1 MKNDKVINAKNT
13 TIYDFLKETKNIV
26 IPRYQ
31 RPYSWEKNNVNTL
44 IKDVKSDYYIG
55 NIIEYCTKDDKE
67 IIDGQQRLIT
77 IFLVLIAIY
86 NKTEDDSIDDSI
98 KEEINQLIKTDNKC
112 KMILKSRIANDGRDI
127 LELLIESEK
136 KFNFKEFAK
145 KYNEIKIYQIIQK
158 ELEGRNINELY
169 RNIMNSNIVEISFS
183 KNQYS
188 AHEMFVNV
196 NTKGKPLENIEILKS
211 QLFKFLLDNK
221 NSDIYKEEWEKMI
234 NSIPAKE
241 YKNLCNDVYLIDYFL
256 NNNENKYSTNGT
268 VDENSIKLINSITD
282 QARAEK
288 IFNFM
293 TGSNLDDLYEVYRSI
308 KGYDLESLKEKYYN
322 KDKIK
327 VLSFQEIN
335 EIWNLYGEFRFKQSD
350 ILFIAIFY
358 KNEEL
363 IFNHIGFINLV
374 LKYLLMYEIYRSFAE
389 KSPAKYEN
397 IFKQAAATIINS
409 KTINDK
415 KETVKSF
422 IKKLEIKED
431 EYENFKEK
439 IGKNAIFNS
448 SRYKLGKYIIL
459 MAEESYTKNLAIEHF
474 VSQKTKNEEDEKFIG
489 YLGNLIPV
497 VKDRYKDKSAY
508 EKLNLYR
515 EDKEFCDGIKKFL
528 KYGFNENNYK
538 EKIKERSENIAKEF
552 ITKMQNYYKEINK

>member
-1 MKNDKVINAKNT
+1 MKNNEVIKAKNT

-44 IKDVKSDYYIG
+44 INDFKSDYYIG
-55 NIIEYCTKDDKE
+55 NIIEYCIKDNKE

-86 NKTEDDSIDDSI
+86 NKTEDDSI
-98 KEEINQLIKTDNKC
+98 KEEINQIIKTDNKC

-158 ELEGRNINELY
+158 ELEGRDINELY

-221 NSDIYKEEWEKMI
+221 NSDIYKEEWEKML

-308 KGYDLESLKEKYYN
+308 KSYDLESLKEKYYN

-459 MAEESYTKNLAIEHF
+459 MAEESYTKNLITEHF
-474 VSQKTKNEEDEKFIG
+474 VSQKTKNEEDEKLIG

-497 VKDRYKDKSAY
+497 VKDRYKDKTAC

-552 ITKMQNYYKEINK
+552 ITKMQNYYKEITNEK

>member
-1 MKNDKVINAKNT
+1 MKNDENIKAKNT
-13 TIYDFLKETKNIV
+13 TIYDFLKNTKNIV

-44 IKDVKSDYYIG
+44 IKDVKRDYYIG
-55 NIIEYCTKDDKE
+55 NIIEYCTNDYKE

-77 IFLVLIAIY
+77 IFLILIAIY
-86 NKTEDDSIDDSI
+86 NTTKDDII
-98 KEEINQLIKTDNKC
+98 KKEINELIKTDNKC
-112 KMILKSRIANDGRDI
+112 KMILKSRIANDGSDI
-127 LELLIESEK
+127 LEFLIESEK
-136 KFNFKEFAK
+136 KFNFREFAK

-158 ELEGRNINELY
+158 ELEGRDINELY
-169 RNIMNSNIVEISFS
+169 SNIKNSNIVEISFS
-183 KNQYS
+183 TKQYS

-241 YKNLCNDVYLIDYFL
+241 YKNLCNDVYLIDCFL
-256 NNNENKYSTNGT
+256 NNHENKNSINDT
-268 VDENSIKLINSITD
+268 VDKNSMKLINSITD
-282 QARAEK
+282 QDRAEK

-293 TGSNLDDLYEVYRSI
+293 TGSNLNDLYEVYRSI
-308 KGYDLESLKEKYYN
+308 KSYNLECLKEKYYN
-322 KDKIK
+322 EEKIR

-358 KNEEL
+358 NNEKL

-374 LKYLLMYEIYRSFAE
+374 LKYLLMYEIYRSFSE
-389 KSPAKYEN
+389 KSPAKYAN
-397 IFKQAAATIINS
+397 IFKQAAAAIINS

-415 KETVKSF
+415 KETIKEF

-439 IGKNAIFNS
+439 IGKMLF
-448 SRYKLGKYIIL
+448 
-459 MAEESYTKNLAIEHF
+459 
-474 VSQKTKNEEDEKFIG
+474 
-489 YLGNLIPV
+489 LIHQ
-497 VKDRYKDKSAY
+497 DT
-508 EKLNLYR
+508 NW
-515 EDKEFCDGIKKFL
+515 
-528 KYGFNENNYK
+528 
-538 EKIKERSENIAKEF
+538 ENILF
-552 ITKMQNYYKEINK
+552 

>member
-1 MKNDKVINAKNT
+1 MKNNEVIKAKNT
-13 TIYDFLKETKNIV
+13 TIYDFLKDTKNIV

-31 RPYSWEKNNVNTL
+31 RPYSWEKNTVNTL
-44 IKDVKSDYYIG
+44 INDFKSDYYIG
-55 NIIEYCTKDDKE
+55 NIIEYCIKDDKE

-86 NKTEDDSIDDSI
+86 NKTKDDFI
-98 KEEINQLIKTDNKC
+98 KEEINKLIKTDNKC

-127 LELLIESEK
+127 LEFLIESEK
-136 KFNFKEFAK
+136 NFNFIEFAK

-158 ELEGRNINELY
+158 ELEGRDINELY
-169 RNIMNSNIVEISFS
+169 SNIKNSNIVEISFS

-221 NSDIYKEEWEKMI
+221 NSDIYKEEWEKML
-234 NSIPAKE
+234 NSIPSKE
-241 YKNLCNDVYLIDYFL
+241 YKNLCNDIYLIDYFL
-256 NNNENKYSTNGT
+256 HNNEGKYNTSGT

-288 IFNFM
+288 IFNIM
-293 TGSNLDDLYEVYRSI
+293 TGSNLDDIYEVYRSI
-308 KGYDLESLKEKYYN
+308 KSYDLECLKEKYYN
-322 KDKIK
+322 KDKTR

-335 EIWNLYGEFRFKQSD
+335 EIWNLYGEFGFKQSD

-358 KNEEL
+358 NNEEL
-363 IFNHIGFINLV
+363 IFNHIGFINLI
-374 LKYLLMYEIYRSFAE
+374 LKYLLMYEIYRSFSE
-389 KSPAKYEN
+389 KSPAKYAN

-415 KETVKSF
+415 KEKIKAF

-431 EYENFKEK
+431 DYKNFKEK

-448 SRYKLGKYIIL
+448 SKHKLGKYIIL
-459 MAEESYTKNLAIEHF
+459 MAEESYTKNLTIEHF
-474 VSQKTKNEEDEKFIG
+474 VPQKTKNEEDEKLIG

-497 VKDRYKDKSAY
+497 VKDRYKDKPAY

-538 EKIKERSENIAKEF
+538 EKIKARSENIAKEF

>member
-1 MKNDKVINAKNT
+1 MKNNEVIKAKNT
-13 TIYDFLKETKNIV
+13 TIYDFLKDTKNIV

-44 IKDVKSDYYIG
+44 INDFKSDYYIG
-55 NIIEYCTKDDKE
+55 NIIEYCIKDDKE

-86 NKTEDDSIDDSI
+86 NKTKDDFI
-98 KEEINQLIKTDNKC
+98 KEEINKLIKTDNKC

-127 LELLIESEK
+127 LEFLIESEK
-136 KFNFKEFAK
+136 NFNFIEFAK

-158 ELEGRNINELY
+158 ELEGRDINELY
-169 RNIMNSNIVEISFS
+169 SNIKNSNIVEISFS

-221 NSDIYKEEWEKMI
+221 NSDIYKEEWEKML
-234 NSIPAKE
+234 NSIPSKE

-256 NNNENKYSTNGT
+256 HNNEGKYNTSGT

-288 IFNFM
+288 IFNIM
-293 TGSNLDDLYEVYRSI
+293 TGSNLDDIYEVYRSI
-308 KGYDLESLKEKYYN
+308 KSYDLECLKEKYYN
-322 KDKIK
+322 KDKTR

-335 EIWNLYGEFRFKQSD
+335 EIWNLYGEFGFKQSD

-358 KNEEL
+358 NNEEL
-363 IFNHIGFINLV
+363 IFNHIGFINLI
-374 LKYLLMYEIYRSFAE
+374 LKYLLMYEIYRSFSE
-389 KSPAKYEN
+389 KSPAKYAN

-415 KETVKSF
+415 KEKIKAF

-431 EYENFKEK
+431 DYKNFKEK

-448 SRYKLGKYIIL
+448 SKHKLGKYIIL
-459 MAEESYTKNLAIEHF
+459 MAEESYTKNLTIEHF
-474 VSQKTKNEEDEKFIG
+474 VPQKTKNEEDEKLIG

-497 VKDRYKDKSAY
+497 VKDRYKDKLAY

-538 EKIKERSENIAKEF
+538 EKIKARSENIAKEF